1 MFNPEIERKIV
12 DFIKK
17 SPFGVSSSD
26 IARNI
31 GLNRIT
37 LTKYLAVIR
46 QKALIDFK
54 QFGMAKLWF
63 IPINLTKESFL
74 NKSLDRFALNLSKAE
89 LRKAAEKAGLSLGEE
104 INSMYLQFY
113 GIQKLGIEQL
123 CDIYLDIGKK
133 IGARFE
139 VSLGREKI
147 SIRVVESPF
156 DSKVREINALLSAL
170 FTKMAALNLG
180 YARSVVEEPKN
191 ANIVIN
197 IYLKKGNGP

>member
-1 MFNPEIERKIV
+1 VFNPEIERKII

-17 SPFGVSSSD
+17 SPFGVSSSE
-26 IARNI
+26 IAKYI

-63 IPINLTKESFL
+63 IPIRLNREIFL
-74 NKSLDRFALNLSKAE
+74 NKSLDYLAVNLSKAE

-113 GIQKLGIEQL
+113 GIPKLGLEQL
-123 CDIYLDIGKK
+123 CDAYLDIGKK

-139 VSLGREKI
+139 VILIREKI
-147 SIRVVESPF
+147 SVKMAESPF
-156 DSKVREINALLSAL
+156 ESKVREMNALLSAL
-170 FTKMAALNLG
+170 FTKIAALNLG
-180 YARSVVEEPKN
+180 YARSTVIEPKN
-191 ANIVIN
+191 GTIVID
-197 IYLKKGNGP
+197 IYLKKGS